1 MNTFQQQH
9 FTSPP
14 HPPSTL
20 NTNLN
25 APPTP
30 LKRTRAK
37 RSCDFCRKRKSR
49 CDADASTPCSNC
61 KAWGYTCE
69 FQTIRKKRG
78 PPSVYV
84 DNLEKKCKKME
95 SLLTALTNCSIKDLE
110 RNDFQYAGHIQPSS
124 PPNASDSSSDDEED
138 DSEHDFDPLHEA
150 TKDYDSLKYTGQSS
164 AGLKLFNNDVFKS
177 QSTIPWPGRENIVL
191 KLMAHDELMIV
202 RTEKSS
208 TTGKSDMLFDVG
220 LSMRAPLSDT
230 QKSINT
236 LQKNPKKPAKHQLDK
251 MIGMYFSHIHLIL
264 PIVNKTKFLEQY
276 HNSSS
281 AGPPSI
287 LMQAVL
293 ALTFRF
299 AGQRLPDLVKDANE
313 FADTYFRKVM
323 KRLRDSAKSRLC
335 HVQAALLMA
344 LYLDMD
350 DGDVESAQWCTV
362 GSAIRM
368 AQDLGLHRSCAKWNL
383 PRSEIETRH
392 RVFYAC
398 YVMDRWLGARAG
410 KPLTILDRDFDADM
424 PSPYEITDDSTDTNL
439 GAPIYR
445 SFISLIKLS
454 EILGRVLKALYAPN
468 AKIANT
474 NAGLDDPTILAVFER
489 RLLNWKNSL
498 DEPLDG
504 TYFSKLDK
512 ENLLIFYYVV
522 VLLLHRPFN
531 QLSVEKYP
539 SLKSIVAASEKA
551 CTDAANSI
559 TDIVNQRHY
568 QTSDP
573 AYYYVLCAPSCY
585 VYALF
590 QTSLV
595 YLSNA
600 LRTRSPQDIQGF
612 HQSISLLKMT
622 EESGPAPRAVEILG
636 MLASINGL
644 YVGND
649 TISTVTSKS
658 NSMSEE
664 SSNFTTATMTSASS
678 STISSTVTPPIYSN
692 HGYLEHPTSEPTQS
706 NYVQHRLMN
715 TSIIGGITPDIQ
727 QDLGIVMSPSCD
739 HEHLQHKLRREP
751 NAPFHH
757 HHPRP
762 RPPPSQH
769 PPQQQHASCYVPQSY
784 PVYNHHTTPTLSHQ
798 RSFSLDQLQSS
809 THYSHTRS
817 ISHDFHT
824 THSADSS
831 VNNTPASSETPSV
844 PTSLA
849 MNVNSILSDCYPSQN
864 NHGNNNHNSMNSMM
878 NTYRSFPQTPQAYTA
893 AYDPNM
899 NVSNSTLPPAS
910 LNWSDWDV
918 YLGHQ
923 NQNSSGQQQSQQ
935 QTNQLTSSPS
945 QHIQYP

>member
-1 MNTFQQQH
+1 M
-9 FTSPP
+9 
-14 HPPSTL
+14 
-20 NTNLN
+20 
-25 APPTP
+25 
-30 LKRTRAK
+30 
-37 RSCDFCRKRKSR
+37 
-49 CDADASTPCSNC
+49 
-61 KAWGYTCE
+61 
-69 FQTIRKKRG
+69 
-78 PPSVYV
+78 
-84 DNLEKKCKKME
+84 
-95 SLLTALTNCSIKDLE
+95 
-110 RNDFQYAGHIQPSS
+110 
-124 PPNASDSSSDDEED
+124 
-138 DSEHDFDPLHEA
+138 
-150 TKDYDSLKYTGQSS
+150 
-164 AGLKLFNNDVFKS
+164 
-177 QSTIPWPGRENIVL
+177 
-191 KLMAHDELMIV
+191 
-202 RTEKSS
+202 
-208 TTGKSDMLFDVG
+208 
-220 LSMRAPLSDT
+220 
-230 QKSINT
+230 
-236 LQKNPKKPAKHQLDK
+236 
-251 MIGMYFSHIHLIL
+251 
-264 PIVNKTKFLEQY
+264 
-276 HNSSS
+276 
-281 AGPPSI
+281 
-287 LMQAVL
+287 
-293 ALTFRF
+293 
-299 AGQRLPDLVKDANE
+299 
-313 FADTYFRKVM
+313 
-323 KRLRDSAKSRLC
+323 
-335 HVQAALLMA
+335 
-344 LYLDMD
+344 
-350 DGDVESAQWCTV
+350 
-362 GSAIRM
+362 
-368 AQDLGLHRSCAKWNL
+368 
-383 PRSEIETRH
+383 
-392 RVFYAC
+392 
-398 YVMDRWLGARAG
+398 
-410 KPLTILDRDFDADM
+410 
-424 PSPYEITDDSTDTNL
+424 
-439 GAPIYR
+439 
-445 SFISLIKLS
+445 
-454 EILGRVLKALYAPN
+454 
-468 AKIANT
+468 
-474 NAGLDDPTILAVFER
+474 
-489 RLLNWKNSL
+489 
-498 DEPLDG
+498 
-504 TYFSKLDK
+504 
-512 ENLLIFYYVV
+512 
-522 VLLLHRPFN
+522 
-531 QLSVEKYP
+531 EKYP
-539 SLKSIVAASEKA
+539 SLKLIVAASEKA

-559 TDIVNQRHY
+559 TDIVNQRQY

-649 TISTVTSKS
+649 SIPTVASKS

-692 HGYLEHPTSEPTQS
+692 HAYLEHSTSEPTQP

-751 NAPFHH
+751 NASFH

-864 NHGNNNHNSMNSMM
+864 NHSNNNHNSMNSMM
-878 NTYRSFPQTPQAYTA
+878 NTYRSLPQTPQAYTA

>member
-1 MNTFQQQH
+1 MNTFQQQQI
-9 FTSPP
+9 TSP
-14 HPPSTL
+14 HSSSHLLKTNLSTL
-20 NTNLN
+20 
-25 APPTP
+25 ATP

-69 FQTIRKKRG
+69 FQTVRKKRG

-84 DNLEKKCKKME
+84 DNLERKCKKME
-95 SLLTALTNCSIKDLE
+95 SLLSALTKCSIKVLE
-110 RNDFQYAGHIQPSS
+110 QNDFQYAGLTQPSS
-124 PPNASDSSSDDEED
+124 PPNPSESSSEDEEE

-164 AGLKLFNNDVFKS
+164 AGLKLFNNDIFKS
-177 QSTIPWPGRENIVL
+177 QTAIPWPGRENIVL
-191 KLMAHDELMIV
+191 KLMAQDELMIV

-220 LSMRAPLSDT
+220 LSMRAPLFDK
-230 QKSINT
+230 QKTSTT
-236 LQKNPKKPAKHQLDK
+236 LLKNSKKPARHHLDK
-251 MIGMYFSHIHLIL
+251 MVGMYFSHIHLIL

-299 AGQRLPDLVKDANE
+299 AGQQMPDLVKDANE
-313 FADTYFRKVM
+313 FADMYFRKVM
-323 KRLRDSAKSRLC
+323 KRLRDSVRSRLC

-362 GSAIRM
+362 GNAIRM

-398 YVMDRWLGARAG
+398 YVMDRWLSARAG

-424 PSPYEITDDSTDTNL
+424 PSPYEITDESTDSASM

-445 SFISLIKLS
+445 SFIAMIKLS

-498 DEPLDG
+498 EEPLDG
-504 TYFSKLDK
+504 VYLSKLDK
-512 ENLLIFYYVV
+512 ENLQIYYYVV

-531 QLSVEKYP
+531 QLSTEKYP

-551 CTDAANSI
+551 CTNAANQLS
-559 TDIVNQRHY
+559 DIVNQRQY

-590 QTSLV
+590 QSSLV

-600 LRTRSPQDIQGF
+600 LRTRNANHIQEF
-612 HQSISLLKMT
+612 HQSINLIKMNQ
-622 EESGPAPRAVEILG
+622 EIGPAPRAVEILD

-644 YVGND
+644 YID
-649 TISTVTSKS
+649 SSTSSSSDDANK
-658 NSMSEE
+658 SMSMSAD
-664 SSNFTTATMTSASS
+664 SSIFTTTATTSTSNSAI
-678 STISSTVTPPIYSN
+678 STPSVYSN
-692 HGYLEHPTSEPTQS
+692 SAYLSHPANELPQS
-706 NYVQHRLMN
+706 HYVQHRLMN

-727 QDLGIVMSPSCD
+727 LDIGLSIAPSCSG
-739 HEHLQHKLRREP
+739 HGHLQQKHEQE
-751 NAPFHH
+751 
-757 HHPRP
+757 
-762 RPPPSQH
+762 QH
-769 PPQQQHASCYVPQSY
+769 SLKQQQVQYVQQQY
-784 PVYNHHTTPTLSHQ
+784 PVYAQEAPTLTHH
-798 RSFSLDQLQSS
+798 RSSSLDRLSS
-809 THYSHTRS
+809 SSHYSHTRS
-817 ISHDFHT
+817 ISHDYHIS
-824 THSADSS
+824 HSTR
-831 VNNTPASSETPSV
+831 NTPMTPVS
-844 PTSLA
+844 TSLA
-849 MNVNSILSDCYPSQN
+849 ANVNSMLSHCYASPNGNSTN
-864 NHGNNNHNSMNSMM
+864 DNNNNDNMNSMV
-878 NTYRSFPQTPQAYTA
+878 NTYRPLPQAPQAYTA

-899 NVSNSTLPPAS
+899 NISNSTLPPSS

-918 YLGHQ
+918 YLG
-923 NQNSSGQQQSQQ
+923 NQNPNSAGPQQS
-935 QTNQLTSSPS
+935 NPSTSSPS
-945 QHIQYP
+945 QHIQYS

>member
-9 FTSPP
+9 FASPP
-14 HPPSTL
+14 PSNTL

-25 APPTP
+25 APATP

-69 FQTIRKKRG
+69 FQTVRKKRG

-95 SLLTALTNCSIKDLE
+95 SLLSALTNCSIKDLE

-124 PPNASDSSSDDEED
+124 PPNASDSSSEED
-138 DSEHDFDPLHEA
+138 EDDFEPGFDPLHEA

-177 QSTIPWPGRENIVL
+177 QSSIPWPGRENIVL

-220 LSMRAPLSDT
+220 LSMRAPLSDK

-236 LQKNPKKPAKHQLDK
+236 LQKSIKKPAKHQLDK
-251 MIGMYFSHIHLIL
+251 MIGMYFSHIHLVL

-293 ALTFRF
+293 ALAFRF

-313 FADTYFRKVM
+313 FADNYFRKVM
-323 KRLRDSAKSRLC
+323 KRLRDSVKSRLC

-350 DGDVESAQWCTV
+350 DGDVESVQWCTV

-398 YVMDRWLGARAG
+398 YVMDRWIGARAG

-424 PSPYEITDDSTDTNL
+424 PSPYEITDSSTDTNL

-445 SFISLIKLS
+445 SFIALIKLS

-498 DEPLDG
+498 EEPLDG

-512 ENLLIFYYVV
+512 ENLQIFYYVV

-531 QLSVEKYP
+531 QLSIEKYP
-539 SLKSIVAASEKA
+539 SLKPIVAASEKA
-551 CTDAANSI
+551 CTDAANAISE
-559 TDIVNQRHY
+559 IVNQRQY
-568 QTSDP
+568 QASDP

-590 QTSLV
+590 QSSLV
-595 YLSNA
+595 YLSIA

-612 HQSISLLKMT
+612 HQSSSLLKMT
-622 EESGPAPRAVEILG
+622 EDSGPAPRAVEILD

-649 TISTVTSKS
+649 AISAGSSKS
-658 NSMSEE
+658 NSMSEG
-664 SSNFTTATMTSASS
+664 SSNFTATALTSASS
-678 STISSTVTPPIYSN
+678 NTISPIATPPTYAN
-692 HGYLEHPTSEPTQS
+692 NAYMEHPTREPARP
-706 NYVQHRLMN
+706 NYMQHRLMN

-727 QDLGIVMSPSCD
+727 QDLGIVMSPSCG
-739 HEHLQHKLRREP
+739 HEHLQHKLRRES
-751 NAPFHH
+751 NTVHH
-757 HHPRP
+757 RHHPQ
-762 RPPPSQH
+762 PPAPSSQQ
-769 PPQQQHASCYVPQSY
+769 PPQQQQQANCYVPQPY
-784 PVYNHHTTPTLSHQ
+784 PIYNHHTTPALSHQ

-824 THSADSS
+824 THSTHSS
-831 VNNTPASSETPSV
+831 VNNAPASSETPSI

-849 MNVNSILSDCYPSQN
+849 MNVNSILSDCYAPQNSQSN
-864 NHGNNNHNSMNSMM
+864 SNASMNPMM
-878 NTYRSFPQTPQAYTA
+878 NTYRSLPQAPQAYTA

-923 NQNSSGQQQSQQ
+923 NQNSSGQPQPQPSH
-935 QTNQLTSSPS
+935 QLTSSPS
-945 QHIQYP
+945 QHIQFS